1 MRSPTIAIH
10 IPDLRGGGAE
20 RMMINLANEFASRGI
35 ATDLILS
42 RIEGPYLSDVDNA
55 VTVVDLKATRYPGYA
70 AMGAYRPLIKYLK
83 QNRPDTLLSA
93 LTRAN
98 VVALLA
104 HRRAAVDTRIVVSE
118 RNHLSSTV
126 QKSGDM
132 RMRVL
137 PLLVRL
143 TYPWSD
149 AIIPISNGVADD
161 LVETA
166 SIERTKLT
174 TIHNPAYD
182 QSIPERM
189 KEQPEHGWFT
199 TETNSAETILG
210 VGSLSRQKDF
220 PTLLRAFAR
229 VQKRRD
235 VRLIILGEGPKRNEL
250 EALADELDIED
261 SVSLPGF
268 VDNPFSYM
276 ARSDVFVLSSEWEGF
291 GNVLV
296 EAMACGTPVVS
307 TDCPSGPAEIL
318 CDEQYGLLVP
328 IGDYSSLATAIE
340 ETLDN
345 PVESAILKQRAKEFS
360 VKKIA
365 KQYLDVLSSN
375 ERVRI

>member
-1 MRSPTIAIH
+1 MSSTVAIH

-20 RMMINLANEFASRGI
+20 RMMINLANEFVTHDIS
-35 ATDLILS
+35 TDLVLS
-42 RIEGPYLSDVDNA
+42 RSEGPYRSEINKGVNVVNLNA
-55 VTVVDLKATRYPGYA
+55 SRYPGYA
-70 AMGAYRPLIKYLK
+70 AMGAFRPLCRYLRRN
-83 QNRPDTLLSA
+83 QPDVLLSA

-104 HRRAAVDTRIVVSE
+104 HRRAGVDTRIVVSE
-118 RNHLSSTV
+118 RNHLSSIV

-318 CDEQYGLLVP
+318 CDGKYGTLVP
-328 IGDYSSLATAIE
+328 IGDSTFLATAITN
-340 ETLDN
+340 TLDN
-345 PVESAILKQRAKEFS
+345 PIESGILKQRAEDFS
-360 VKKIA
+360 VEKIA
-365 KQYLDVLSSN
+365 EQYLNVLLAD
-375 ERVRI
+375 EREHK